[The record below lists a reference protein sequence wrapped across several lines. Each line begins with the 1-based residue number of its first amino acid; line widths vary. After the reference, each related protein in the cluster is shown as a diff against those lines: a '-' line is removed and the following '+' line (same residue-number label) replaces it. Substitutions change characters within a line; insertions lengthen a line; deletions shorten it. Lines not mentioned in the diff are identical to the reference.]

1 MKSIDAV
8 IEEHGPSVS
17 AYIRSLVR
25 DKSMVDDLVQETF
38 IRVWRYQSSFRGDGS
53 FQGWIVSIAHNVVVS
68 AMAKR
73 IDVPTLELDVPPTVD
88 EYSEIDFVSVVAQLP
103 IDQRHAV
110 ALCLVMGFSYQEA
123 ADISNVPIGTIR
135 SRVSRGRESLREILA
150 ASEQIEIRVAQ

>member
-1 MKSIDAV
+1 MKSIDEV
-8 IEEHGPSVS
+8 IEEHGPSVT
-17 AYIRSLVR
+17 AYVRSMVR

-38 IRVWRYQSSFRGDGS
+38 IRVWRYMSSFRGDGS
-53 FQGWIVSIAHNVVVS
+53 FQGWIISIAHNVVMS

-73 IDVPTLELDVPPTVD
+73 IDVPTLELQVPPAID

-103 IDQRHAV
+103 IEQRNAV

-123 ADISNVPIGTIR
+123 ADISSVPIGTIR

-150 ASEQIEIRVAQ
+150 QSEQVDIRVAQ